1 MKYVTLLLLAI
12 VSTAVVAAP
21 KSAAPPVTLFA
32 EAEAVPPSGS
42 WTVKELEGAS
52 GGRVL
57 HHSVAYRMPESA
69 GIPLH
74 VPRAGAYRV
83 WVRYFRK
90 TPDRSIGAFALVRDD
105 ATEGLA
111 LHYLDWQPFLPTERP
126 YEKLAPRPAGAF
138 VWESFDVVFARPVR
152 AAVSFGS
159 YSPGIGAGERH
170 IDCVLATT
178 DPALDPAE
186 VEIDRLP
193 ALATTPADRPV
204 ALPRAPRGFAWSGGA
219 PVKTEA
225 FTIMEPEQRFAAGL
239 INNNSVYIDGARMI
253 RMGFNHDHAY
263 GLAAKWG
270 LPAMIPMESVSDP
283 AFVKAHPAP
292 EGRFMNAQ
300 GQVGSMFSLHYG
312 PWREKADELLKARVS
327 QMLAA
332 DNGSLGA
339 WRIAAE
345 EGGWLDYSPHAVAA
359 FRKWLQ
365 VRHGDIATLN
375 KRWGSTYASF
385 DEIAPAKSY
394 AEGRACWLE
403 FRQFSGEAYAES
415 VGRRIPIIKAL
426 DPLKRPCLGANSN
439 LDIAA
444 PFFMAFRPN
453 DFEELIR
460 TGLKEEK
467 YISFDIYCADDD
479 MGSSIEFLTSIAQGR
494 KLINQEFSNHVVDP
508 RIAARTFWMQVG
520 KGIHGINLFMFQDS
534 PHHASY
540 PKWGLMSHDGTPKLK
555 LAAYSDETQEVHRL
569 EPLLMSANYTHAVK
583 PVALYWSRID
593 LGLDQAQDSWYGHSL
608 NMPIHIYGTL
618 RGLGYPVRWITPRQ
632 IAEGELSGVSAL
644 VMAGVNHVPE
654 AAAGNIEAWV
664 KGGGAVIADNWP
676 GAFDEYGQPQAT
688 LAPIFGVRPA
698 PKKAATGST
707 LALQQSTQGY
717 GEVTD
722 AAATRENYI
731 QKIDEAAQQPGA
743 THPVAKALGDF
754 MLAGYMLDPVECVGG
769 QVIGMTH
776 GGKPC
781 FIASDYG
788 SGKALYSAML
798 LGTIWE
804 AAPTRYEWDTT
815 HAGLSYGR
823 LLDAFLNYA
832 GVRPGSVVA
841 SLAPR
846 VTAKLRV
853 ESPLVTP
860 EGNALIA
867 LTSMNDDVVKPF
879 ELAVQLPAGA
889 GPFTS
894 VLVAVGGSRA
904 LIPVKYTLEGTT
916 LTLKMPSFDTH
927 ATVLALKDAGPLV
940 GLELRSVERGDASLA
955 TILPGQSFEVQAT
968 VYNPSPRALAA
979 GKLSF
984 TAPAGW
990 LQSARELKIPAI
1002 RAGGS
1007 AKVTLRVRAPQTGA
1021 TGNLEPLL
1029 AQYANGTVTSTPAA
1043 EMVWWGPKPK

>member
-1 MKYVTLLLLAI
+1 MKYIPLLLFTFVISVAI
-12 VSTAVVAAP
+12 
-21 KSAAPPVTLFA
+21 AAPPVTLFI
-32 EAEAVPPSGS
+32 EAEATPAVNDPNA
-42 WTVKELEGAS
+42 WTAKELAGAS
-52 GGRVL
+52 GGKVL
-57 HHSVAYRMPESA
+57 YRSAAYFTPESPGLALHIPSA
-69 GIPLH
+69 GT
-74 VPRAGAYRV
+74 YRV

-90 TPDRSIGAFALVRDD
+90 TPDRSIGAFALIRDE
-105 ATEGLA
+105 ATEGVK
-111 LHYLDWQPFLPTERP
+111 LHYLDWLPFLPTEKP
-126 YEKLAPRPAGAF
+126 YEKATPPAPGF
-138 VWESFDVVFARPVR
+138 VWESFDVTFARPV
-152 AAVSFGS
+152 AATIGFGG
-159 YSPGIGAGERH
+159 YRPGVGAGERH

-178 DPALDPAE
+178 DLMLNPTDMDTAK
-186 VEIDRLP
+186 LP
-193 ALATTPADRPV
+193 ALATVKADAPV
-204 ALPRAPRGFAWSGGA
+204 VLPPAPRGFAWSTGA

-225 FTIMEPEQRFAAGL
+225 FTIMEPEKRFAAGL

-263 GLAAKWG
+263 PLASKWG
-270 LPAMIPMESVSDP
+270 IPSMIPMESVSDP
-283 AFVKAHPAP
+283 AFVKEHPAP
-292 EGRFMNAQ
+292 EGRFVNAQ
-300 GQVGSMFSLHYG
+300 GQVGTMFSLHYR
-312 PWREKADELLKARVS
+312 PWQEKADELLKQRVKD
-327 QMLAA
+327 MLAA
-332 DNGSLGA
+332 DTGALAA

-345 EGGWLDYSPHAVAA
+345 EGGWLDYSPYAVEA
-359 FRKWLQ
+359 FREWLK
-365 VRHGDIATLN
+365 VRHNDIATLN
-375 KRWGSTYASF
+375 ARWGTQYASF
-385 DEIAPAKSY
+385 DEITPAKSH
-394 AEGRACWLE
+394 AEGRASWLE

-426 DPLKRPCLGANSN
+426 DPKRRPCLGANSN

-460 TGLKEEK
+460 TGLKYEK
-467 YISFDIYCADDD
+467 YVSFDIYCADDD

-494 KLINQEFSNHVVDP
+494 KLINQEFSNHVTDP

-534 PHHASY
+534 PHHATY

-555 LAAYSDETQEVHRL
+555 LAAYSDQTQEVHRL

-644 VMAGVNHVPE
+644 VMAGVNHVPQ

-664 KGGGAVIADNWP
+664 KNGGAVIADSWP

-698 PKKAATGST
+698 PKKATTGST

-731 QKIDEAAQQPGA
+731 QKIDECAQQPGA

-754 MLAGYMLDPVECVGG
+754 MLAGYILDPVECVGG
-769 QVIGMTH
+769 QVVAMTH

-781 FIASDYG
+781 FIANDYG
-788 SGKALYSAML
+788 RGKALYSAML
-798 LGTIWE
+798 LGTVWE

-823 LLDAFLNYA
+823 LLDAFLKDA
-832 GVRPGSVVA
+832 GVRAGSVV
-841 SLAPR
+841 SGLAPR

-853 ESPLVTP
+853 ESPLITP
-860 EGNALIA
+860 DGNVLIA

-879 ELAVQLPAGA
+879 DLAVQLPAGA

-894 VLVAVGGSRA
+894 VLVATGGSRR
-904 LIPVKYTLEGTT
+904 LQPVEYTLDLDGTT
-916 LTLKMPSFDTH
+916 YRLRMPSFDTH
-927 ATVLALKDAGPLV
+927 ATILALKDAGPLV
-940 GLELRSVERGDASLA
+940 GLELQGVERGDASLA
-955 TILPGQSFEVQAT
+955 TILPGQTFEVQAT
-968 VYNPSPRALAA
+968 VYNPSPSALAA
-979 GKLSF
+979 GRLTF

-990 LQSARELKIPAI
+990 LQSAGELKIPAL
-1002 RAGGS
+1002 RPGGAAS
-1007 AKVTLRVRAPQTGA
+1007 VTFPVRAPQTGA
-1021 TGNLEPLL
+1021 RGSIEPLL
-1029 AQYANGTVTSTPAA
+1029 AQYASGTIKSTPTA